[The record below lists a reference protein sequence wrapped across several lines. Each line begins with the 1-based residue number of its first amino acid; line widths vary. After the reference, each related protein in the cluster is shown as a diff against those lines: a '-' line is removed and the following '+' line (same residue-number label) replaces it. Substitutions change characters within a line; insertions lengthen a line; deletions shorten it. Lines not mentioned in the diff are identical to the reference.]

1 MRITPAVQFLNAIS
15 NIPAQRGVPPPPQAQ
30 AQASEVAKQTQAAQT
45 GANNGVPG
53 GAKAQAQPPAMAP
66 RGSLIDITV

>member
-15 NIPAQRGVPPPPQAQ
+15 NIPAQGHVPPQAQ
-30 AQASEVAKQTQAAQT
+30 APEVAKQTQAAQT

-53 GAKAQAQPPAMAP
+53 RANARAQPPAIAP
-66 RGSLIDITV
+66 RGSFIDITV

>member
-1 MRITPAVQFLNAIS
+1 MRFTHAFQFLNASSKIR
-15 NIPAQRGVPPPPQAQ
+15 ARGGVAPQTQAQ
-30 AQASEVAKQTQAAQT
+30 APEVAKQTQAAQT

-53 GAKAQAQPPAMAP
+53 GAKAQAQPPAMEP

>member
-15 NIPAQRGVPPPPQAQ
+15 NIPAQGGVPPQAQ
-30 AQASEVAKQTQAAQT
+30 APEVAKQTQAAQT
-45 GANNGVPG
+45 GVNNGVPG

>member
-15 NIPAQRGVPPPPQAQ
+15 NIPAQGGVPPPPQAQ
-30 AQASEVAKQTQAAQT
+30 ALEVAKQTQAAQT
-45 GANNGVPG
+45 GTNNGVPG

>member
-15 NIPAQRGVPPPPQAQ
+15 NIPARGGVPPPPQAQ
-30 AQASEVAKQTQAAQT
+30 APEVAKQTQAAQT